1 MTSFEETRAALRDA
15 AAERAAA
22 VDRVRSGTEAR
33 KRLRREIDRLAR
45 GANTG
50 SGAATATRVEELRA
64 RLSAAAADARRL
76 EGSLGEA
83 REREAGLRAVFE
95 PLTDPT
101 KAVANLPDTHPF
113 LLFPVRLETRFGTGP
128 DGRRQLWV
136 RVFPDDVLVDT
147 FDPQVAQ
154 TERTNTRI
162 YWINVWRAQGSD
174 AGRRAAWRSLAKS
187 HGTGRARWL
196 LDQFAPLNPE
206 DEPTPGDGDHILV
219 ITPPEPIA
227 DADERQ
233 AIAGYW
239 SAAWQATTDAVA
251 DARAALDAALGAAR
265 AAEVVAG
272 LVPVNFADPT
282 VTRAEGM
289 VVGVAFL
296 DLPPDLPTTELPWS
310 KPATAWLLPERF
322 VLVGITGG
330 TATDPIVGARIPAEL
345 QVGPD
350 PLQDPADGLSLDEEG
365 DLTVPAAMAWTVD
378 FEEAVKVGMGFR
390 VDLTD
395 EQAQAGFDRLL
406 VLGVRLGDDAG
417 DGAAELETLFTHH
430 QNSRKGLAL
439 LPQGTPTNNTDEDTS
454 GYTWWEDPDAAYDHY
469 FVRDPDD
476 DPADWR
482 ERSDG
487 RWLAGLL
494 GVDRDVLKRSPA
506 YFGTDLATARAMN
519 LALWPATLGYF
530 LDPMM
535 APLVPPDVVT
545 TTRSFFTR
553 FVLGSGTAPAI
564 RVGRQPYG
572 ILPTTA
578 YSRARW
584 FIDVGQDDPS
594 PDGGSMHLPR
604 ELPGYLAE
612 VFRLAE
618 AAVPIWRGLADDVAH
633 VGMATED
640 PQQSL
645 LDVVG
650 LHPASVEYYQRYAES
665 FDELFNLL
673 AFVPG
678 SPQTEAFAVA
688 AEYVRG
694 GLRVLSELGVSLP
707 RDGAY
712 PEILG
717 KLFLREPSLLQGD
730 LVDVAPPSETQPL
743 AIHRADGLNYL
754 EWLASAARTSH
765 DALRRQAGYDDDVL
779 PATLL
784 YLLAR
789 HALDLGF
796 IDTGIDLLATREV
809 LDPAQV
815 AVARAEPRFIHVA
828 EAEADTGSRWQY
840 LYRPAEVVTGDP
852 QLVLGEYIPQVLDEL
867 DPYLNEQLAAI
878 DRLAGVPQAGLERAL
893 VGHLDCCSYRLDAWR
908 GGLVAAQLALMRGD
922 DGGSRDDDGSAPD
935 GRRGVLIGAY
945 GWLED
950 VRPKAA
956 ATEPVTLD
964 PELAAIFQ
972 RADDAPLERD
982 PANAGHLHAPSLDH
996 AVTAA
1001 ILRSGHLANA
1011 TPGNPGAL
1019 DVNLSSARV
1028 RTAMTVVEGIR
1039 NGQSLGALLGYR
1051 LERSLHDRDD
1061 LFLDRL
1067 LVGLRRRFPL
1077 AGNRQAST
1085 STDDPDVPVSAVEAR
1100 NVVDGLALVE
1110 HLDEAGPNPTYPYGL
1125 DGLPTLDDLAA
1136 ATPLTPAQ
1144 VGAVVDATMD
1154 GLRDVN
1160 DAVADLAMAEGMFQ
1174 LVRGNYDRAAGT
1186 LDAFA
1191 KGNWPPTPDVAATPR
1206 SGAALTHR
1214 VGIHLP
1220 GGLDPLDAA
1229 STTPRAKGEPALD
1242 GWVGGL
1248 LPPMSDL
1255 TAAVVHTDPATGL
1268 EVTRELSMAD
1278 LGLLPIDLLH
1288 LAGAGTD
1295 GGMPG
1300 LDELLLHHAR
1310 RDGTPLR
1317 DDVTLRP
1324 SYPPATAT
1332 GTPLFPV
1339 VPLVASLRGLVL
1351 GSRPL
1356 RPSDLALAN
1365 EAGRVMDEGTI
1376 ARDDKAAAVIAA
1388 LTTAAGPLRALV
1400 TALEAAVGDG
1410 VTEVDATAA
1419 ALTGLDGWVTGYGDA
1434 VHELRLF
1441 GLPAVDLALAAE
1453 RVRPHMTSLLAAVDA
1468 LAGRWADKR
1477 TAFGAV
1483 MDEYGALPPTATD
1496 DERYALLI
1504 RAGRT
1509 VSTTVIAP
1517 LPPLDDMVTTVEGLD
1532 DDLRQAL
1539 EDLGDVPAG
1548 RPHLGELFG
1557 AAAAFAPRVD
1567 AFEPQPLDL
1576 SAYPPA
1582 ILSVA
1587 RDLLRAATTAVVDV
1601 DRRLATAQGLL
1612 DALPA
1617 TEPSRAPQLV
1627 LDAVRAI
1634 LGQAFV
1640 VLPEFTLAADR
1651 LAEWENAWADR
1662 EALLDHL
1669 KAGPEGTPFPVD
1681 DWLHGLARVR
1691 EKLGHA
1697 ERVVLLGEALGV
1709 PGDLELTPLQFP
1721 YRTDDAWLGGPFPAT
1736 MPGTAEPFRVDGD
1749 RLLYTAH
1756 VGSDAEVDPSDP
1768 GRTYCGVLVDEWVE
1782 VVPGVEETTGLT
1794 FHYDRPSSEA
1804 PQALLLATPPRF
1816 TGAWAWDDLV
1826 DTLTET
1832 LDAARLRTVEPG
1844 RLDGTDLSRFLPAV
1858 LSSVTVYPITAA
1870 LNFSFNNAV
1879 QNVLVREDE

>member
-22 VDRVRSGTEAR
+22 ADRVRSATETG

-50 SGAATATRVEELRA
+50 SGAATAARVEELRE

-76 EGSLGEA
+76 ETALGEA
-83 REREAGLRAVFE
+83 RQREVGLRAVFE
-95 PLTDPT
+95 PLTDAT
-101 KAVANLPDTHPF
+101 TAVANLPDTHPF
-113 LLFPVRLETRFGTGP
+113 LLFPVRLETRFGAGP

-147 FDPQVAQ
+147 FDPQVAE

-174 AGRRAAWRSLAKS
+174 AGHRAAWRSLAKS

-206 DEPTPGDGDHILV
+206 DVPTPEDGDHILV
-219 ITPPEPIA
+219 ITPAEPIA
-227 DADERQ
+227 DAAERQ
-233 AIAGYW
+233 AIADYW
-239 SAAWQATTDAVA
+239 SAAWQATADAA
-251 DARAALDAALGAAR
+251 TDARAVLDAALGAAR
-265 AAEVVAG
+265 AAEVVTD
-272 LVPVNFADPT
+272 LVPVNFVNPT
-282 VTRAEGM
+282 VTRAAGM

-296 DLPPDLPTTELPWS
+296 DLPPDPPTSELPWS

-322 VLVGITGG
+322 VLVAVTGDTT
-330 TATDPIVGARIPAEL
+330 TAPIVGNRIPAEL

-350 PLQDPADGLSLDEEG
+350 PLQDPADSLSLDEEG

-395 EQAQAGFDRLL
+395 EQARVGFDRLL

-417 DGAAELETLFTHH
+417 DGAADLETLFTHH

-439 LPQGTPTNNTDEDTS
+439 LPQGTPTNNTDQDTS

-469 FVRDPDD
+469 FVRDPDH

-530 LDPMM
+530 LDQMM
-535 APLVPPDVVT
+535 APLVPLDVAT

-584 FIDVGQDDPS
+584 FLDLGRNDPS
-594 PDGGSMHLPR
+594 PDGGATRMPPDL
-604 ELPGYLAE
+604 LGYLAGLFSL
-612 VFRLAE
+612 VE
-618 AAVPIWRGLADDVAH
+618 AAVPIWRRLAANAAR
-633 VGMATED
+633 VGMATGD
-640 PQQSL
+640 PQQIL

-665 FDELFNLL
+665 FDEVFNLL

-678 SPQTEAFAVA
+678 SPQAEAFAVV
-688 AEYVRG
+688 AEYVRD
-694 GLRVLSELGVSLP
+694 GLRVLAELGVPLP
-707 RDGAY
+707 GDGAY

-730 LVDVAPPSETQPL
+730 LVDVAPPSETEPL
-743 AIHRADGLNYL
+743 AVHRADGRNYL

-765 DALRRQAGYDDDVL
+765 DTLRRQAGFDDDVP
-779 PATLL
+779 PAALL

-796 IDTGIDLLATREV
+796 VDTGIDLLAGSEV

-828 EAEADTGSRWQY
+828 EAEADTGSRWQH

-852 QLVLGEYIPQVLDEL
+852 QLVLGEYIPRVLEEL
-867 DPYLNEQLAAI
+867 GPYLNEQLAAI

-908 GGLVAAQLALMRGD
+908 GGLVATQLALMRGD
-922 DGGSRDDDGSAPD
+922 DGGSGDGETPPD

-950 VRPKAA
+950 VRPRTA
-956 ATEPVTLD
+956 ATEPVALD

-972 RADDAPLERD
+972 RADDTPLGRD
-982 PANAGHLHAPSLDH
+982 PANAGHIHAPSLDH

-1028 RTAMTVVEGIR
+1028 RAAMTVVEGIR

-1051 LERSLHDRDD
+1051 LERSLHDHDD

-1067 LVGLRRRFPL
+1067 IVGLRRRFPL

-1085 STDDPDVPVSAVEAR
+1085 STDDPDIPVSAVEAR

-1110 HLDEAGPNPTYPYGL
+1110 HLDEAGPNPTYPYGI

-1144 VGAVVDATMD
+1144 VGAIVDATMD
-1154 GLRDVN
+1154 GLRDTN
-1160 DAVADLAMAEGMFQ
+1160 DAVADLAMAEATFQ

-1191 KGNWPPTPDVAATPR
+1191 RGNWPPTPDVAAIPR

-1220 GGLDPLDAA
+1220 GGMDPLDVAN
-1229 STTPRAKGEPALD
+1229 TTPRAKGEPALNA
-1242 GWVGGL
+1242 WVGGL
-1248 LPPMSDL
+1248 LPPMPDL

-1288 LAGAGTD
+1288 LAGAGTG

-1332 GTPLFPV
+1332 GTPLFSV

-1365 EAGRVMDEGTI
+1365 EAGRMMDQGTI

-1388 LTTAAGPLRALV
+1388 LTTDVGPLRALA
-1400 TALEAAVGDG
+1400 TELEAAVGDG
-1410 VTEVDATAA
+1410 VTEANSTAA
-1419 ALTGLDGWVTGYGDA
+1419 ALTGLDGWVAGYGDA
-1434 VHELRLF
+1434 VDELRLF
-1441 GLPAVDLALAAE
+1441 GLPAVDLALATD
-1453 RVRPHMTSLLAAVDA
+1453 RVRPHMTSLLAAVDV
-1468 LAGRWADKR
+1468 LARRWAGQR

-1483 MDEYGALPPTATD
+1483 MDEYDALPPAATD

-1517 LPPLDDMVTTVEGLD
+1517 LPPLDDMVTTVHGLD

-1539 EDLGDVPAG
+1539 GDLADVPNG
-1548 RPHLGELFG
+1548 RPHLGELYG

-1567 AFEPQPLDL
+1567 AFEPQPWDL
-1576 SAYPPA
+1576 SAYPTA

-1587 RDLLRAATTAVVDV
+1587 RDLLRAATTAVADV
-1601 DRRLATAQGLL
+1601 DTRLATAQGLL

-1617 TEPSRAPQLV
+1617 TEPSRATTLV
-1627 LDAVRAI
+1627 LDAVRAV
-1634 LGQAFV
+1634 LGEAFV
-1640 VLPEFTLAADR
+1640 VVPEFTLAADR

-1662 EALLDHL
+1662 DAILDHL
-1669 KAGPEGTPFPVD
+1669 KTGPEGTPFPVD

-1709 PGDLELTPLQFP
+1709 PGDLELKPLQFP
-1721 YRTDDAWLGGPFPAT
+1721 YRTDDGWLGGPFPAT
-1736 MPGTAEPFRVDGD
+1736 MPGTGEPFRVDSD

-1756 VGSDAEVDPSDP
+1756 VGPDAEVDPSHP
-1768 GRTYCGVLVDEWVE
+1768 ARTYCGVLVDEWVE
-1782 VVPGVEETTGLT
+1782 VVPGVEETTGLA

-1844 RLDGTDLSRFLPAV
+1844 QLDRTDLSRFLPAV

-1870 LNFSFNNAV
+1870 LNFSFNNTV
-1879 QNVLVREDE
+1879 QNVLVREEG